1 MATNSI
7 DPRDVGRLRV
17 SYRTKR
23 EFFVDHNLIA
33 ADEYPSRAEMRKL
46 HDRLAH
52 TERQALQARLNN
64 RLTRLAELTEGE
76 RKTFEEPAVE
86 HSDLVAGV
94 RLQREDARY

>member
-1 MATNSI
+1 MSSRSI

-33 ADEYPSRAEMRKL
+33 EGEYPSRGEMRRL
-46 HDRLAH
+46 HERLAH
-52 TERQALQARLNN
+52 NERQALQARLNE
-64 RLTRLAELTEGE
+64 RLTRLGELMDGE
-76 RKTFEEPAVE
+76 RKTFDEPEVE

-94 RLQREDARY
+94 RIPNFHD